1 MAETKPPDNHCA
13 YAFLP
18 GIRDNSNTG
27 RLMERVVAAA
37 GIAERTVDLDFCT
50 VDSLVRRNEF

>member
-18 GIRDNSNTG
+18 GTPHDSNTG
-27 RLMERVVAAA
+27 RLIERAVAAA
-37 GIAERTVDLDFCT
+37 GIAERTVDFCT
-50 VDSLVRRNEF
+50 VDSLERRNEF